1 VRFIVEDL
9 EATQEDLDFI
19 GKHCWRSI
27 DAAIFARR
35 RDVAQ
40 LLLTRGA
47 NSGPTPGLFNN
58 SLRRYAIH
66 FCDKETALFLMQHG
80 ARMELDEARRYP
92 GNLQALWW
100 H

>member
-1 VRFIVEDL
+1 VEDL

-19 GKHCWRSI
+19 GKHCCRSI

-47 NSGPTPGLFNN
+47 SSGPTPGLFNN
-58 SLRRYAIH
+58 SLR
-66 FCDKETALFLMQHG
+66 
-80 ARMELDEARRYP
+80 RMELDEARRYP
-92 GNLQALWW
+92 GNLQALWR